1 MFFFFPVS
9 FQPYAS
15 LHKPTISISIRVFNC
30 PFDLP
35 ADAALLYSPHCCC
48 PAVVFL
54 FLCENK
60 SIPIYPT
67 ATNGPFALRI
77 PLPVPHQVIRINK
90 KIDCVLSERKNI
102 WSHTAGCCLAPY
114 PWFPPSIL
122 LVKMKKHFRHL
133 FPGCFHLL
141 SPGAGIRSYHNM
153 SEEKLGLAGN
163 LILFGHKLPPHSRT
177 FRRGNRKIKL
187 LWQMTHF
194 QKQGLGCD
202 L

>member
-1 MFFFFPVS
+1 MA
-9 FQPYAS
+9 Q
-15 LHKPTISISIRVFNC
+15 
-30 PFDLP
+30 
-35 ADAALLYSPHCCC
+35 SPC
-48 PAVVFL
+48 L
-54 FLCENK
+54 FLCPSLTK
-60 SIPIYPT
+60 SSGST
-67 ATNGPFALRI
+67 KKLC
-77 PLPVPHQVIRINK
+77 INL
-90 KIDCVLSERKNI
+90 ILLSERKKYLV
-102 WSHTAGCCLAPY
+102 SHCRLLPSQVPQPTCFWHSWQLGNLTSCCLAPY

-194 QKQGLGCD
+194 QKQGLGCN

>member
-1 MFFFFPVS
+1 MKFSRGCSNLFTESIHKRGVGAYLVPSQVP
-9 FQPYAS
+9 QPTCFWHS
-15 LHKPTISISIRVFNC
+15 WQLGNLTS
-30 PFDLP
+30 
-35 ADAALLYSPHCCC
+35 
-48 PAVVFL
+48 
-54 FLCENK
+54 
-60 SIPIYPT
+60 
-67 ATNGPFALRI
+67 
-77 PLPVPHQVIRINK
+77 
-90 KIDCVLSERKNI
+90 
-102 WSHTAGCCLAPY
+102 CCLAPY

-194 QKQGLGCD
+194 QNQGLGCD
-202 L
+202 LQKQKIQSLLFVCHRTISWK